1 MSYPTIMTTADSLAK
16 LLTVLTTEQA
26 NPRTANIDS
35 ISTTELLQ
43 IINDEDAL
51 VPIAVR
57 KELPSISTAV
67 DQIYPRML
75 AGGRLIYVGCGTSG
89 RLGVV
94 DASECPPTYSA
105 HPDQVIGWMAGGDA
119 AIRKAAEG
127 VEDSYEKGDQDMNQF
142 SITENDTL
150 VGIAASGRTP
160 YVLGAVAHAKERKAL
175 TVGLSF
181 NKGIVLEKAVD
192 IMIAPVCGPEV
203 VTGSTRMKAGTATK
217 LVLNMLSTGVMIRL
231 GKTLG
236 NLMVDVKSSNE
247 KLVARSRRIVKMAVG
262 PSGFLAG
269 SNELVNMDDQNI
281 DQLMNACDGQVK
293 LSILVAMTGLSV
305 TDAVALLEKNQG
317 VLRAA
322 LEERKTV
329 QKPEQIKESNK
340 AVSNARYLA
349 IDCGGTK
356 MAAAALDEQG
366 NVVGQAQIASTNFAT
381 TAMDVFL
388 SKLQQVAQLACGTET
403 NLPTF
408 KAIWIGS
415 AGCDATSSQQE
426 LIAKVKDTFQ
436 VTEDTKIR
444 VTNDVDLLASGLG
457 KQEGVVLIA
466 GTGSIAIRYNK
477 SGERI
482 RRSGGL
488 GFLVGDEGSGW
499 DIGQAAVRHAGAVV
513 DDRAPPSI
521 LSKRVLAQLECED
534 RAGFIAKV
542 YAGDE
547 PTRKG
552 RITKLAEAVLTSA
565 SENCAVSQS
574 ILTESAKQIALVASY
589 VTQSS
594 DTVILGGGLLTG
606 AMSYQA
612 LVKDSL
618 IEMGIKI
625 EQAVP
630 MDNAALP
637 AARSLLDI

>member
-1 MSYPTIMTTADSLAK
+1 MTTDSLAK

-26 NPRTANIDS
+26 NPKSANIDS
-35 ISTTELLQ
+35 IPTTELLQ

-51 VPIAVR
+51 VPIAIR
-57 KELPSISTAV
+57 KELPSISAAV

-127 VEDSYEKGDQDMNQF
+127 VEDSFEKGDQDMNQF

-160 YVLGAVAHAKERKAL
+160 YVLGAVAHAKQRKAL

-217 LVLNMLSTGVMIRL
+217 LVLNMLSTGVMVRL

-262 PSGFLAG
+262 PSGYLAG
-269 SNELVNMDDQNI
+269 SNDLVNMDDQTI
-281 DQLMNACDGQVK
+281 DQVMKACNGQVK

-305 TDAVALLEKNQG
+305 ADAVDLLEKNQG

-322 LEERKTV
+322 LEERKV
-329 QKPEQIKESNK
+329 SHQSKHIEGSNK
-340 AVSNARYLA
+340 STSNARYLA

-366 NVVGQAQIASTNFAT
+366 NIVAQAQIPSTNFAT

-403 NLPTF
+403 SLPTF
-408 KAIWIGS
+408 KAIWVGS
-415 AGCDATSSQQE
+415 AGCDAPSSQKE
-426 LIAKVKDTFQ
+426 LNTKLRGTFH
-436 VTEDTKIR
+436 VTDDTKIR

-457 KQEGVVLIA
+457 KKEGVVLIA
-466 GTGSIAIRYNK
+466 GTGSIAIRYNAA
-477 SGERI
+477 GQRI
-482 RRSGGL
+482 QRSGGL
-488 GFLVGDEGSGW
+488 GFLAGDEGSGW
-499 DIGQAAVRHAGAVV
+499 DIGQAAVRHAGAVI
-513 DDRAPPSI
+513 DERASPSI
-521 LSKRVLAQLECED
+521 LSKRVHAQLECED

-552 RITKLAEAVLTSA
+552 RITKLAETVLTSA
-565 SENCAVSQS
+565 YEGCAVSQN
-574 ILTESAKQIALVASY
+574 ILTESAKKIALVASY
-589 VTQSS
+589 VTQSD
-594 DTVILGGGLLTG
+594 DTIILGGGLLTG
-606 AMSYQA
+606 ALAYQT

-618 IEMGIKI
+618 IELGINI
-625 EQAVP
+625 EKAVP
-630 MDNAALP
+630 MENAALP
-637 AARSLLDI
+637 AARSLLDN

>member
-1 MSYPTIMTTADSLAK
+1 MTTDSLAK

-26 NPRTANIDS
+26 NPKSANIDS
-35 ISTTELLQ
+35 IPTTDLLQ

-94 DASECPPTYSA
+94 DASECPPTYST

-127 VEDSYEKGDQDMNQF
+127 VEDSFEKGDQDMTQF

-160 YVLGAVAHAKERKAL
+160 YVLGAIAHAKQRKAL

-262 PSGFLAG
+262 SSGYLAG
-269 SNELVNMDDQNI
+269 TDEPVNMDDETI
-281 DQLMNACDGQVK
+281 DQLMKACNGQVK

-305 TDAVALLEKNQG
+305 ADAVDLLNKTNG

-322 LEERKTV
+322 LEERRAVHDTEHV
-329 QKPEQIKESNK
+329 KESNK
-340 AVSNARYLA
+340 AFSKARYLA

-356 MAAAALDEQG
+356 MAAAALDDQG
-366 NVVGQAQIASTNFAT
+366 NVVGQAQIPSTNFAT

-388 SKLQQVAQLACGTET
+388 SRLQQVAQMACGTET
-403 NLPTF
+403 SLPTF
-408 KAIWIGS
+408 QAIWIGS
-415 AGCDATSSQQE
+415 AGCDAPSSQRE
-426 LIAKVKDTFQ
+426 LVSKLKDTFN
-436 VTEDTKIR
+436 VKDDTKIR

-457 KQEGVVLIA
+457 KKEGVVLIA
-466 GTGSIAIRYNK
+466 GTGSIAIRYNA

-488 GFLVGDEGSGW
+488 GFLAGDEGSGW
-499 DIGQAAVRHAGAVV
+499 DIGQAAVRHAGAVI
-513 DDRAPPSI
+513 DKRAPSSI
-521 LSKRVLAQLECED
+521 LSKLVLAQLECED

-552 RITKLAEAVLTSA
+552 RITKLAETVLTSA
-565 SENCAVSQS
+565 NEDCAVSQS
-574 ILTESAKQIALVASY
+574 ILTESAKKIALIASY
-589 VTQSS
+589 VTQSG
-594 DTVILGGGLLTG
+594 DTVIVGGGLLTG
-606 AMSYQA
+606 ALAYQT

-618 IEMGIKI
+618 IELSI
-625 EQAVP
+625 EIEKVVP
-630 MDNAALP
+630 MENAALP
-637 AARSLLDI
+637 AAKSLLDN